1 MKRLFLFLCFLSLLQ
16 IEPATAQSSHF
27 NTEQFNRNIND
38 KDKFSM
44 YLDSINKYLYR
55 DDKIVIEAID
65 ACESIFQN
73 SNQLDNEDLLKFVT
87 QKIYYEQKRNKYL
100 ECYKLV
106 SNHNHLLNNED
117 ISDKTK
123 EHFIYIKGYTFMTL
137 SDLEEAQKTYY
148 NLYEKGQSK
157 RDTGLITM
165 SLYSIG
171 QIYNEEK
178 EYESAIQTLTQLKEL
193 QKKVVEKNYTTIYL
207 TDYELIEAFLSTKQY
222 DKAEELSQVAL
233 NRLDTIKIE
242 SFKPDF
248 LLYKGEIALAKGNI
262 STAKKV
268 IEEVQQILR
277 KAPDPM
283 TSNNAQ
289 LLYAKI
295 LAEQEDY
302 ESAIYIYESLISNV
316 DTTSLGVQLS
326 IYEKA
331 KDICYKM
338 GDNSKAYKYSQQ
350 YIDVNKKITRKEK
363 QAHTSYLKVKF
374 ETEQKEKENKLLAI
388 QVHHKQSE
396 NKFLSIL
403 FFISS
408 LGILGLFWAFYQK
421 KKYNQRLQDEVK
433 RQTKELKLT
442 NTKLVTTNKELDEF
456 NKILSHDLKEPL
468 RSIVG
473 FSSLLRKQIQPS
485 GKAIEYINF
494 IEKGGQQLNSIL
506 DDVSVFQSVKQ
517 LDTNDLKLE
526 ELDTELMVNELTKI
540 IQENKPNQK
549 IIISHSKLPS
559 IFSYKNLL
567 KLVFENLITNGIN
580 FNKSETPQ
588 IDIRHFEKDAFHYF
602 EFEDNGIGIAPQF
615 IDKVFG
621 MFKRLNN
628 RTVHNG
634 SGLGLNISK
643 KILEQLGGDISIV
656 SSTEGKGTI
665 FQIYFPIIK
674 SSSKDYPV
682 ESPAFEIIEN

>member
-106 SNHNHLLNNED
+106 SNHNHLLNND
-117 ISDKTK
+117 NISDKTK

-302 ESAIYIYESLISNV
+302 ESAIRIYESLISNL

-350 YIDVNKKITRKEK
+350 YIDVNKKITKKEK

-485 GKAIEYINF
+485 VKAIEYINF

-517 LDTNDLKLE
+517 LDTNDLNLE
-526 ELDTELMVNELTKI
+526 GLDTELMVKDLTKI

>member
-106 SNHNHLLNNED
+106 SNHNHLLNNDD